1 MRRLE
6 RIASG
11 LIVLATVAIVLGSLA
26 LVVWTQTG
34 LRDELAWIRHT
45 HDVIDAVDGVRD
57 AVHEARY
64 ATHEYVLTGDR
75 RDFDRYQSGLPAVAT
90 RLGQL
95 RDLVAATPPQL
106 DRFRGLEGLTG
117 QETDLLARSAGFVQA
132 GTADRAVTLLTAEP
146 ERALS
151 DNVDAALGA
160 MRSVEQ
166 AELQTRRSTADGT
179 ATQLIQ
185 GAVAAGSALLA
196 FLAAGFLVM
205 RSQQRRRRTAEAD
218 LRESERLL
226 NSIFNHA
233 QVGIALTGADGV
245 LKRANATFAALLG
258 RPGDRLSGVAV
269 RQLVEESGPAI
280 AAYLGEGPVPA
291 GVGEVIV
298 QLPEGG
304 ARTLIAVGTELD
316 SATGAAR
323 FATFT
328 DITRLKQV
336 QADLEASGHRVDEQR
351 VLLDAVLNS
360 SIDGILAFAAERDD
374 GGRLLRFR
382 CVMGNHA
389 AARLR
394 RRPFAELAGTPL
406 DQLLVDTEHYR
417 LNDEFERVIRTGEL
431 FEAEREVRD
440 RGVGTRWY
448 RMVAVPLGDG
458 VMVTLGDIT
467 DRKRLESELRA
478 AATRLAER
486 EGRLTAIYD
495 SVLDGIITINPSGS
509 IESFNRAAAK
519 IFGHAPDQVMRR
531 NIRML
536 MPEPYA
542 SAHDGY
548 LERYVA
554 TGQSRVLGTVREIE
568 GKRADGSIFPM
579 EIALTETLLGSGRLF
594 VAAVRDVTE
603 RRALERVKNEFVST
617 VSHELRTPLTSIA
630 GALSLMASGTA
641 GPLPAKAQAL
651 MTIARS
657 NCDRLTRLI
666 NDILDLERIEAG
678 KMVFEFGP
686 VELPAL
692 LQQGLADNLE
702 YARKYG
708 VRLEL
713 AGEPPP
719 ATLWADPHRLMQVLT
734 NLISNAVK
742 FSPVGGVVTVSANV
756 ADAMVR
762 IAVEDHGRGIPEA
775 FRDRIFQKFAQ
786 ADTADNR
793 QKGGTGLGLSIVKS
807 IVERHGGSVSFQ
819 SAYGNGSI
827 FFVEL
832 PRRRP
837 RLETMAAGDD
847 ALAPRVLICE
857 DDADV
862 ARILALQLQQAG
874 YGADRA
880 ATADAAIGLLA
891 ERSYDAMTLDLA
903 LPDADG
909 LSLLRRVREDPRHS
923 EMPVIIVSAWLDS
936 PAGKAATLEG
946 EVLGIVDWLGK
957 PVDQPRLLH
966 ALRMIPQRS
975 GRPRVLHVEDDPDI
989 VRLVNFA
996 VRDLAEITAVGSI
1009 AEARRVLG
1017 EGGIDLMIL
1026 DVGLIDGSG
1035 LALLD
1040 GDDPKPPTVLFS
1052 AQEINPER
1060 RDELVAVL
1068 VKSQTTLDQLSSLI
1082 REQLE
1087 AGK

>member
-6 RIASG
+6 RIAGG

-34 LRDELAWIRHT
+34 LRGELAWIRHT
-45 HDVIDAVDGVRD
+45 HDVIDAAEAVRD
-57 AVHEARY
+57 ALHDAESATRDY
-64 ATHEYVLTGDR
+64 ALTGDP
-75 RDFDRYQSGLPAVAT
+75 RDFDRYQAARPVIAT
-90 RLGQL
+90 RLDQL
-95 RDLVAATPPQL
+95 RDLVAATPTQL
-106 DRFRGLEGLTG
+106 DRFRGLAGLAG
-117 QETDLLARSAGFVQA
+117 QETDLLARTVGFAQA
-132 GTADRAVTLLTAEP
+132 GAHDRAVALLVPDQGHSLSAGADSALAAI
-146 ERALS
+146 RA
-151 DNVDAALGA
+151 
-160 MRSVEQ
+160 VEQ
-166 AELQTRRSTADGT
+166 TELQTRRSTADDT
-179 ATQLIQ
+179 STQLIQ
-185 GAVAAGSALLA
+185 GSVAGGGATLVILA
-196 FLAAGFLVM
+196 IGFGLI
-205 RSQQRRRRTAEAD
+205 RSQQRRRRTAEAE

-226 NSIFNHA
+226 NSIFNHP
-233 QVGIALTGADGV
+233 QLGIALAGADGV
-245 LKRANATFAALLG
+245 LKRSNATFAALLG
-258 RPGDRLSGVAV
+258 RPGDRLGGVAV
-269 RQLVEESGPAI
+269 KQLVEESGSAI
-280 AAYLGEGPVPA
+280 GSYLGDGPVPTGA
-291 GVGEVIV
+291 GEVVV
-298 QLPEGG
+298 QLPDGS
-304 ARTLIAVGTELD
+304 RRSLIAIGTELD
-316 SATGAAR
+316 ATTGAAR

-351 VLLDAVLNS
+351 ELLDAVLNS
-360 SIDGILAFAAERDD
+360 SIDGIMAFAAERGD
-374 GGRLLRFR
+374 GGRLLQFR

-389 AARLR
+389 ASRLR
-394 RRPFAELAGTPL
+394 RRPLTDLVGTPL
-406 DQLLVDTEHYR
+406 AQVLVDTEHYQ
-417 LNDEFERVIRTGEL
+417 LQEEFERVVRTGEL
-431 FEAEREVRD
+431 FEAERAVNERAI
-440 RGVGTRWY
+440 GLRWY

-478 AATRLAER
+478 AANRLAER

-519 IFGHAPDQVMRR
+519 IFGHTPDQVMRR

-594 VAAVRDVTE
+594 VAAVRDVTD

-686 VELPAL
+686 VELPTLLHEAL
-692 LQQGLADNLE
+692 SDNLE

-713 AGEPPP
+713 AGATPS

-742 FSPVGGVVTVSANV
+742 FSPVGGAVTVSAN
-756 ADAMVR
+756 ATDGMVR

-819 SAYGNGSI
+819 SAYGSGSI

-837 RLETMAAGDD
+837 RLEAAEGDD

-862 ARILALQLQQAG
+862 ARILAAQLHQAG

-880 ATADAAIGLLA
+880 GTADAAIGLLS

-923 EMPVIIVSAWLDS
+923 EMPVIIVSAWIDS

-966 ALRMIPQRS
+966 ALRMIPKRP

-996 VRDLAEITAVGSI
+996 VRDLAEITAVASI

-1035 LALLD
+1035 LVLLD
-1040 GDDPKPPTVLFS
+1040 GDTPKPPTVLFS